1 MERERER
8 KRAKVG
14 GSMRNPRDRE
24 WGWRR
29 VIRRSTREDGRIRE
43 TRERGRENRKRGL
56 RVEEE
61 DGERDRWGDWDY
73 YILKDKDLR

>member
-1 MERERER
+1 MEREREKASESGR
-8 KRAKVG
+8 EYEE
-14 GSMRNPRDRE
+14 PRDRE
-24 WGWRR
+24 WGWRG

-61 DGERDRWGDWDY
+61 DGDRWGDWDY